1 MSSILEA
8 LKKVEKEANPYSD
21 TYPSP
26 PPETWNSGNHWLFS
40 PKQKRS
46 SFSILLGLVLIAL
59 LGGGIWNHMKHRE
72 RTVIEQQTF
81 KDEQGRASVSNSR
94 QPVKEKK
101 LNSSPYLPVKN
112 GKTISAS
119 GSEDPKPDNGKRV
132 AGLEPSSPRPQP
144 ETSPAEA
151 DKEHDDPR
159 PAKPKE
165 SVSRMSTP
173 TAAPFEGLS
182 QQKKSGF
189 TLQALVWSQ
198 EAAECWAMVNG
209 RSVRVGDF
217 VNQAKVAHIGQGHIV
232 FEKNGKR
239 WKHPFQ

>member
-1 MSSILEA
+1 M
-8 LKKVEKEANPYSD
+8 
-21 TYPSP
+21 
-26 PPETWNSGNHWLFS
+26 
-40 PKQKRS
+40 
-46 SFSILLGLVLIAL
+46 
-59 LGGGIWNHMKHRE
+59 
-72 RTVIEQQTF
+72 
-81 KDEQGRASVSNSR
+81 
-94 QPVKEKK
+94 EKK
-101 LNSSPYLPVKN
+101 LNSSPSRPVKN
-112 GKTISAS
+112 EKSISAS
-119 GSEDPKPDNGKRV
+119 GSEDPWPDNVKRV

-144 ETSPAEA
+144 ETSPAQA
-151 DKEHDDPR
+151 DREHKDHR

-165 SVSRMSTP
+165 SISRTSTP
-173 TAAPFEGLS
+173 SAAPFEALS